1 MNICYDENCEQW
13 WHHYWLPVECLW
25 EFRYFLHL
33 GPSTATHPNLNIG
46 EDADL
51 KFKLIYCVAKVDI
64 SHIQHLVVAFLLLLL
79 FFFLLL
85 LLFLFFLPL
94 LLFLYRFCLWVPAER
109 EKIRISARKHRFS
122 YQFLSFHVTSVTS
135 NHFVWFTQTRAG
147 WSNLA
152 IKSLFPPPRLI
163 STDWLLCC
171 FTTFKL
177 WAASICRRTLE
188 TSSGSVNFLFQTAST
203 LHHSLPS
210 HRETHYLRRIP
221 CKSIPQCTVLA
232 FKHRQWQKGPRLLF
246 LKLLILFGKIRNMN
260 PTSWLHLDHDCC

>member
-1 MNICYDENCEQW
+1 MNICYDEYCEQW

-33 GPSTATHPNLNIG
+33 GPGTATHPNLNIG

-79 FFFLLL
+79 FFFL
-85 LLFLFFLPL
+85 L

-152 IKSLFPPPRLI
+152 IKSLFPLPRLI
-163 STDWLLCC
+163 STD
-171 FTTFKL
+171 
-177 WAASICRRTLE
+177 
-188 TSSGSVNFLFQTAST
+188 
-203 LHHSLPS
+203 
-210 HRETHYLRRIP
+210 
-221 CKSIPQCTVLA
+221 
-232 FKHRQWQKGPRLLF
+232 
-246 LKLLILFGKIRNMN
+246 
-260 PTSWLHLDHDCC
+260 